1 MEKQKYYKRGFTE
14 KGMDEKLNYILDTCI
29 LVDYLRG
36 EPSVYDLFVRDKEI
50 KLSMS
55 TITMMELMLG
65 ALNKR
70 EVNYIQKAFREIDI
84 IYIDED
90 ISKMAERLVIQYS
103 KSHNLQIDDA
113 LIAATSIKMNTKLI
127 TYNIA
132 DFRYI
137 PEIQLYQL
145 DIKTPVEG

>member
-1 MEKQKYYKRGFTE
+1 
-14 KGMDEKLNYILDTCI
+14 MDAKLNYILDTCI
-29 LVDYLRG
+29 LIDYLRG
-36 EPSVYDLFVRDKEI
+36 ESGVYDLFVKDESI

-70 EVNYIQKAFREIDI
+70 EVNYIQKAFKKIGI
-84 IYIDED
+84 IYINED
-90 ISKMAERLVIQYS
+90 ISKMAENLIIKYS

-113 LIAATSIKMNTKLI
+113 LIAATSIKMDAKLI
-127 TYNIA
+127 TYNIS

-137 PEIQLYQL
+137 PDVQLYQF
-145 DIKTPVEG
+145 ITTN

>member
-1 MEKQKYYKRGFTE
+1 MGER
-14 KGMDEKLNYILDTCI
+14 LNYILDTCI
-29 LVDYLRG
+29 LIDYLRG
-36 EPSVYDLFVRDKEI
+36 EPSVYDLFVKDEKI
-50 KLSMS
+50 QLFMS
-55 TITMMELMLG
+55 TITMMELMIG

-70 EVNYIQKAFREIDI
+70 EANYIQKAFKKIDI

-90 ISKMAERLVIQYS
+90 ISKTAESLIIKYS

-113 LIAATSIKMNTKLI
+113 LIAATAIKLNRELI

-137 PEIQLYQL
+137 PDVQLYQFISL
-145 DIKTPVEG
+145 N

>member
-1 MEKQKYYKRGFTE
+1 MEKQKHYKRNIAG
-14 KGMDEKLNYILDTCI
+14 KSMGDKLNYLLDTCI
-29 LVDYLRG
+29 LVDFLRG
-36 EPSVYDLFVRDKEI
+36 DPNVYDLFVRDENV

-55 TITMMELMLG
+55 TITMMELVIG

-70 EVNYIQKAFREIDI
+70 EVNIIQKAFKKIEI

-90 ISKMAERLVIQYS
+90 ISKMAENLIIKYS

-113 LIAATSIKMNTKLI
+113 LIAATSIKMNARLI

-137 PEIQLYQL
+137 PDIQLYQF
-145 DIKTPVEG
+145 IATS